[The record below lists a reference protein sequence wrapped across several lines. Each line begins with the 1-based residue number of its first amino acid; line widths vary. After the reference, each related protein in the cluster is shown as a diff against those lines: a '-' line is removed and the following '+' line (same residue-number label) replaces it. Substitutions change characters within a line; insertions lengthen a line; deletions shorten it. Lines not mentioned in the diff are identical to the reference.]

1 MAMQNELSKRQL
13 LIRAFND
20 VVELLLVMKMA
31 GLDTRNIESDAI
43 RIARRLAELNE
54 RLENE
59 LDQDS

>member
-1 MAMQNELSKRQL
+1 LAMQNELSKRQL

>member
-1 MAMQNELSKRQL
+1 MQNELSKRQL